1 MSSSRG
7 LFMRTIDII
16 VPLILILIAIGII
29 WVFVVINP
37 IMLPF
42 ALGLALLLIAFIL
55 TSFCS
60 GRYTHERS
68 EKHLTYRR

>member
-1 MSSSRG
+1 
-7 LFMRTIDII
+7 MRTIDIV
-16 VPLILILIAIGII
+16 VPVILTLIAIGAI
-29 WVFVVINP
+29 WIFVTINP
-37 IMLPF
+37 VMLPF

-68 EKHLTYRR
+68 ERPLTYKR

>member
-1 MSSSRG
+1 MSPTG
-7 LFMRTIDII
+7 DLFMRTIDIA
-16 VPLILILIAIGII
+16 VPLVLILIAIGVI
-29 WVFVVINP
+29 WAFVVINP
-37 IMLPF
+37 VMLPF

-68 EKHLTYRR
+68 ERPLTYKR